1 MKRQNE
7 MNKKILITLLF
18 FPVLIAFGQEK
29 TVFRK
34 FKTSRIEKIDFSKIY
49 NKKTG
54 KKIKKKKYITLKKN
68 NPNLQLERIIGV
80 NGEVVK
86 YLLDL
91 SIINNSPRNYT
102 TKPIIKGELFPNFI
116 AKTIN
121 KRIIELSRQRGK
133 IVILRFELEA
143 NSFRFKKQEIK
154 QIDNLINKI
163 NNKNEK
169 VKAIIFFASNELDI
183 KQGFDLQNSNFE
195 IISNGHNFQE
205 KFSITRFPTTIV
217 IDKNGKLIDYYNYMD
232 EINLTHLI
240 NE

>member
-1 MKRQNE
+1 MK
-7 MNKKILITLLF
+7 KKILIALLF
-18 FPVLIAFGQEK
+18 FTVLITFGQEK
-29 TVFRK
+29 TVSRK

-80 NGEVVK
+80 NGEIVK

-91 SIINNSPRNYT
+91 SIINNSPRNYR

-121 KRIIELSRQRGK
+121 KRIIELNSQKGK
-133 IVILRFELEA
+133 VVILRFELEA
-143 NSFRFKKQEIK
+143 NSFRFKKKEIK
-154 QIDNLINKI
+154 QLDNLINKI
-163 NNKNEK
+163 KRKKEK

-195 IISNGHNFQE
+195 IISNGYNFQE

-217 IDKNGKLIDYYNYMD
+217 IDKNGKLIDYYNYID
-232 EINLTHLI
+232 EINLTHLV

>member
-1 MKRQNE
+1 MK
-7 MNKKILITLLF
+7 KKILITLLF
-18 FPVLIAFGQEK
+18 FTVLITFGQEK

-34 FKTSRIEKIDFSKIY
+34 FKTSRIEKVDFSKIY
-49 NKKTG
+49 NRKTG
-54 KKIKKKKYITLKKN
+54 KKIKKKKYIKLKKN

-80 NGEVVK
+80 NGEIVK

-91 SIINNSPRNYT
+91 SIINNSPRNYR

-183 KQGFDLQNSNFE
+183 KQGFDFQNSNFE
-195 IISNGHNFQE
+195 IISNGYNFHE

>member
-1 MKRQNE
+1 MK
-7 MNKKILITLLF
+7 KKVLITLLF
-18 FPVLIAFGQEK
+18 FTVLITFGQEK

-34 FKTSRIEKIDFSKIY
+34 FITSRIEKVDFSKIY

-54 KKIKKKKYITLKKN
+54 KKIKKKRYLKLKKN
-68 NPNLQLERIIGV
+68 NPNLQLERIIDV
-80 NGEVVK
+80 NGEIVK

-91 SIINNSPRNYT
+91 SIINNSPRNYR

-121 KRIIELSRQRGK
+121 KRIIELNSQKGK
-133 IVILRFELEA
+133 VVILRFELEA
-143 NSFRFKKQEIK
+143 NSFRFKKKEIK
-154 QIDNLINKI
+154 QLDNLINKI
-163 NNKNEK
+163 KRKKEK

-195 IISNGHNFQE
+195 IIPNSYNFQD
-205 KFSITRFPTTIV
+205 KFSITRFPTTII
-217 IDKNGKLIDYYNYMD
+217 IDKNGKLIDYYNYID
-232 EINLTHLI
+232 EINLTHLV

>member
-1 MKRQNE
+1 MK
-7 MNKKILITLLF
+7 KKILIALLF
-18 FPVLIAFGQEK
+18 FTVLITFGQEK
-29 TVFRK
+29 TVSRK

-80 NGEVVK
+80 NGEIVK

-91 SIINNSPRNYT
+91 SIINNSPRNYR

-121 KRIIELSRQRGK
+121 KRIIELNSQKGK
-133 IVILRFELEA
+133 VVILRFELEA
-143 NSFRFKKQEIK
+143 NSFRFKKKEIK
-154 QIDNLINKI
+154 QLDNLINKI
-163 NNKNEK
+163 KRKKEK

-195 IISNGHNFQE
+195 IISNGYNFQE

>member
-1 MKRQNE
+1 MK
-7 MNKKILITLLF
+7 KKVLITLLF
-18 FPVLIAFGQEK
+18 FTVLITFGQEK

-34 FKTSRIEKIDFSKIY
+34 FITSRIEKVDFSKIY

-54 KKIKKKKYITLKKN
+54 KKIKKKRYLKLKKN

-80 NGEVVK
+80 NGEIVK

-91 SIINNSPRNYT
+91 SIINNLPRNYR

-121 KRIIELSRQRGK
+121 KRIIELKSQRGK

-143 NSFRFKKQEIK
+143 NSFRFKKKEIK
-154 QIDNLINKI
+154 QLDNLINKI
-163 NNKNEK
+163 KRKNEK

-195 IISNGHNFQE
+195 IISNGYNFQE
-205 KFSITRFPTTIV
+205 KFSITRFPTTII
-217 IDKNGKLIDYYNYMD
+217 IDKNGKLINYYNYVD

>member
-1 MKRQNE
+1 MK
-7 MNKKILITLLF
+7 KKILITLLF
-18 FPVLIAFGQEK
+18 FTVLITFGQEK

-34 FKTSRIEKIDFSKIY
+34 FKTSRIEKVDFSKIY

-54 KKIKKKKYITLKKN
+54 KKIKKKKYIKLKKN

-80 NGEVVK
+80 NGEIVK

-91 SIINNSPRNYT
+91 SIINNSPRNYR

-195 IISNGHNFQE
+195 IISNGYNFQE

>member
-1 MKRQNE
+1 MK
-7 MNKKILITLLF
+7 KKILITLLF
-18 FPVLIAFGQEK
+18 FTVLITFGQEK

-34 FKTSRIEKIDFSKIY
+34 FKTSRIEKVDFSKIY

-54 KKIKKKKYITLKKN
+54 KKIKKKKYIKLKKN

-80 NGEVVK
+80 NGEIVK

-91 SIINNSPRNYT
+91 SIINNSPRNYR

-183 KQGFDLQNSNFE
+183 KQGFDFQNSNFE
-195 IISNGHNFQE
+195 IISNGYNFHE

>member
-1 MKRQNE
+1 MK
-7 MNKKILITLLF
+7 KKILITLLF
-18 FPVLIAFGQEK
+18 FTVLITFGQEK

-34 FKTSRIEKIDFSKIY
+34 FKTSRIEKVDFSKIY

-54 KKIKKKKYITLKKN
+54 KKIKKKKYIKLKKN

-80 NGEVVK
+80 NGEIVK

-91 SIINNSPRNYT
+91 SLINNSPRNYR

-183 KQGFDLQNSNFE
+183 KQGFDFQNSNFE
-195 IISNGHNFQE
+195 IISNGYNFQE

-232 EINLTHLI
+232 EINLTRLI

>member
-1 MKRQNE
+1 MK
-7 MNKKILITLLF
+7 KKILITLLF
-18 FPVLIAFGQEK
+18 FTVLITFGQEK

-34 FKTSRIEKIDFSKIY
+34 FKTSRIEKVDFSKIY

-54 KKIKKKKYITLKKN
+54 KKIKKKKYIKLKKN

-80 NGEVVK
+80 NGEIVK

-91 SIINNSPRNYT
+91 SIINNSPRNYR

-143 NSFRFKKQEIK
+143 NNFRFKKQEIK

-195 IISNGHNFQE
+195 IISNGYNFQE

>member
-1 MKRQNE
+1 MK
-7 MNKKILITLLF
+7 KKILITLLF
-18 FPVLIAFGQEK
+18 FTVLITFGQEK

-34 FKTSRIEKIDFSKIY
+34 FKTSRIEKVDFSKIY
-49 NKKTG
+49 NRKTG
-54 KKIKKKKYITLKKN
+54 KKIKKKKYIKLKKN

-80 NGEVVK
+80 NGEIVK

-91 SIINNSPRNYT
+91 SIINNSPRNYR

-183 KQGFDLQNSNFE
+183 KQGFDFQNSNFE
-195 IISNGHNFQE
+195 IISNGYNFQE

-232 EINLTHLI
+232 EINLTRLI